1 MRDFAV
7 KIKPDKTLRP
17 SHQTFLTTVTSP
29 LRSDGLDMT
38 FAWDFNSNGT
48 VDTYEPHPHYVYTV
62 AGVHVATLTITTAA
76 STKSCTIPVDVASE
90 GNTAPDV
97 RVVFPPQGG
106 VFTWGDQV
114 DFKVSR

>member
-1 MRDFAV
+1 M
-7 KIKPDKTLRP
+7 
-17 SHQTFLTTVTSP
+17 S
-29 LRSDGLDMT
+29 

-48 VDTYEPHPHYVYTV
+48 VDTYEPHPHFTFTE
-62 AGVHVATLTITTAA
+62 AGVHVATLTITTSA
-76 STKSCTIPVDVASE
+76 SRKSCTIPVDVASE

-114 DFKVSR
+114 DFKVSLLKLRISFLVAFDFSVHAFNDRAA